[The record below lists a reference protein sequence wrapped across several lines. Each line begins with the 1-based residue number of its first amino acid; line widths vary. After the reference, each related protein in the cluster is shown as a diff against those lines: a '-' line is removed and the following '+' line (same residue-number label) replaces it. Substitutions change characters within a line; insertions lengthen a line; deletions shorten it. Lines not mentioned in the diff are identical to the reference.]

1 MACLRNEHKNSIVWP
16 RDIADD
22 PASLIF
28 EAMETIIWKL
38 TIVTVVQIVSKF
50 FEMTEAIGMIQTI
63 IWKPGL
69 SGLAVA
75 VNKYDILPS
84 LEQTWFCMSIKYS

>member
-1 MACLRNEHKNSIVWP
+1 
-16 RDIADD
+16 
-22 PASLIF
+22 
-28 EAMETIIWKL
+28 MEL

-50 FEMTEAIGMIQTI
+50 FEMIEAIGMIQTI

-75 VNKYDILPS
+75 ANKYEILPS
-84 LEQTWFCMSIKYS
+84 LEQA